1 MDALGGEI
9 ALKCA
14 PFVRADI
21 DDVSAVA
28 TLHGRGLAS
37 DPKVDTWKAGR
48 SPVSHGVHLEMARR
62 LLHWRA
68 CVIVLCTAATFAA
81 RAGELRVGGGRV
93 SVTTPAAEFPY
104 LPSDTPSLNTGP
116 GERSFTGVHDE
127 VYARAMLIDDGVQ
140 RVALIVLEVTAVPR
154 ANEITQAVAQQLGI
168 SSENVMIAATH
179 THSVPLFSY
188 SGGVTN
194 PREEREIQRLKQGA
208 VQAAQQAAAS
218 LGPARIAFARGQ
230 AWVNVNN
237 GEQSGSKTGYD
248 PVGPSDKSLDV
259 LRFTSLDDEPI
270 ALLVNYASHA
280 EVMFRSVTKNEGY
293 EVSGDLPGAVSRLLE
308 ASSAGA
314 PLVLFT
320 SAAEADQLPL
330 FKSLQSAGRLPAT
343 DEGAAGWALLDVQ
356 ARRVAGSVLDVTATM
371 PRGESHARVS
381 ARTGSV
387 TCAGEQ
393 LRLNLQTG
401 AALIEDR
408 AAVTIPLSLIRIND
422 IALAGVGGDVASEIG
437 QHFKAASP
445 LAASTLITLAGESVG
460 YLFADASYAHPGHG
474 LTKSPLKPHCADHA
488 IVEGLVHLIEGT
500 H

>member
-1 MDALGGEI
+1 M
-9 ALKCA
+9 
-14 PFVRADI
+14 
-21 DDVSAVA
+21 A
-28 TLHGRGLAS
+28 T
-37 DPKVDTWKAGR
+37 
-48 SPVSHGVHLEMARR
+48 R
-62 LLHWRA
+62 LLDWRA
-68 CVIVLCTAATFAA
+68 CMVALCVAATFAA

-93 SVTTPAAEFPY
+93 SVTPPVADFPY

-127 VYARAMLIDDGVQ
+127 VYARALLIDDGVQ
-140 RVALIVLEVTAVPR
+140 RVALIVLEVTTVPR
-154 ANEITQAVAQQLGI
+154 ASEITQAVAQQLGI
-168 SSENVMIAATH
+168 SSENVMVAATH

-188 SGGVTN
+188 SGGLAN

-208 VQAAQQAAAS
+208 ILAAQQAAVS
-218 LGPARIAFARGQ
+218 LRPARIAFARGQ
-230 AWVNVNN
+230 AWINVNN

-248 PVGPSDKSLDV
+248 PLGPSDKSLDV
-259 LRFTSLDDEPI
+259 LRFTSLEGEPI

-314 PLVLFT
+314 PLALFT
-320 SAAEADQLPL
+320 SAAEADQLTL
-330 FKSLQSAGRLPAT
+330 FKSLQSASRLPAS

-356 ARRVAGSVLDVTATM
+356 ARRLAGSVLDVAATM
-371 PRGESHARVS
+371 PGGVTQARVR
-381 ARTGSV
+381 AHTGSV

-393 LRLNLQTG
+393 LRLNPKTG

-422 IALAGVGGDVASEIG
+422 IALAGVGGDVATEIG
-437 QHFKAASP
+437 RHFKAASP

-460 YLFADASYAHPGHG
+460 YIFADASYEHPGHG
-474 LTKSPLKPHCADHA
+474 LTKSPLKPHCADQA
-488 IVEGLVHLIEGT
+488 IVEGLVQLIGAT
-500 H
+500 D